1 MKKYIFLMASLLG
14 LVSMTSCEKDLE
26 TFSDSTC
33 RLNFYYDISA
43 LSYFK
48 EDMAK
53 DNFSF
58 VYGDETAVDDT
69 LWYEVETMGFVADHD
84 RPIALEQV
92 QMDGVNNAVAGMHYV
107 AFDDPSLAK
116 FYVIPAGKARTKIPV
131 VLLRDASLK
140 NESVTLRFA
149 LKPNDE
155 FVLGYEPLSQRQV
168 TFTDQLSEPSYWSK
182 DYGNQYYS
190 FYISDVFGDYG
201 TVKHQFLISETGEKW
216 DDEFINQLMTG
227 DSMYLNYLAQKLA
240 KRLTEVNAEREA
252 QGQGPLTESDGTVVS
267 IPVE

>member
-14 LVSMTSCEKDLE
+14 LMSMTSCEKDLE

-53 DNFSF
+53 DNYSF
-58 VYGDETAVDDT
+58 VYGDEAAVDDT
-69 LWYEVETMGFVADHD
+69 LWYEVETMGFIADHD
-84 RPIALEQV
+84 RPIALEQI
-92 QMDGVNNAVAGMHYV
+92 QMDGGNNAVAGRHYV

-140 NESVTLRFA
+140 NESVTLKFA

-155 FVLGYEPLSQRQV
+155 FVLGYGPLSQRQV

-190 FYISDVFGDYG
+190 FYISDVFGAYG

-216 DDEFINQLMTG
+216 DDEYINQLMTG

-240 KRLTEVNAEREA
+240 KRLAEVNVEREA
-252 QGQGPLTESDGTVVS
+252 QGQEPLTEPDGTVVS
-267 IPVE
+267 IPAE